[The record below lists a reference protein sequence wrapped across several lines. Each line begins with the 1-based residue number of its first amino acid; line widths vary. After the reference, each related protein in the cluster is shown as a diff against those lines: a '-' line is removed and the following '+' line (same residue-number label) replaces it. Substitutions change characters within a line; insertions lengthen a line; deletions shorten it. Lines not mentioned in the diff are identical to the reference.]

1 MAAAAI
7 IAAKGHAALTAR
19 DVASACRVSPGTI
32 YNYFESFEE
41 IVAGVRGQV
50 LAELVGHLADAADP
64 SPAGPHEVVG
74 ELARRYLAFATERPH
89 LWAMVVAIDQPAGRR
104 RRSGPHSPMHAIE
117 DQLKRALSA
126 YAQHET
132 PARLAQIAR
141 SLAAFLHAQ
150 AAVATHTKMG
160 VAFDQ
165 PHGFGHEFIE
175 QLTRG
180 LARSRRPTGK
190 PPTGAGRPAP
200 VKRRRS
206 SSR

>member
-7 IAAKGHAALTAR
+7 TAAKGHAALTAR

-32 YNYFESFEE
+32 YNYFESFDE
-41 IVAGVRGQV
+41 IVAGVRSQV

-64 SPAGPHEVVG
+64 AHAGPHEVVG

-89 LWAMVVAIDQPAGRR
+89 LWAMVVALDQPARR
-104 RRSGPHSPMHAIE
+104 RLRSGHHSPMHAIE

-132 PARLAQIAR
+132 PARLARISR

-160 VAFDQ
+160 VAGDH

-180 LARSRRPTGK
+180 LARSRLPAGSPSKGPDRRP
-190 PPTGAGRPAP
+190 P
-200 VKRRRS
+200 VKRKRS